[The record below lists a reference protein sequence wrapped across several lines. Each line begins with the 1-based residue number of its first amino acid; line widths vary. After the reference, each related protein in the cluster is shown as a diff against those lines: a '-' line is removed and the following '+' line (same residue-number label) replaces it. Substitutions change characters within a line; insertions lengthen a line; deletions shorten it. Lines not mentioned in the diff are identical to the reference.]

1 MQQLLQIATVHYPIH
16 EKLIKLINSIGYQW
30 AENIELKKEIQ
41 KVSTNSS
48 TCKIFKKLPKT
59 RYWLAYDNQL
69 PGNYWNR
76 P

>member
-48 TCKIFKKLPKT
+48 TCKIFKKLSKNPL
-59 RYWLAYDNQL
+59 LACLWQPASRKL
-69 PGNYWNR
+69 LK
-76 P
+76 